1 MDMDGEIEERV
12 GEVLREEDQTIAVAE
27 SCTGGLLGSLITDV
41 VGSSEYFIGGIIS
54 YMNQSKLQSLAV
66 SREALEQ
73 HGAVSK
79 PVARE
84 MAQHIRDEANSTWGV
99 STTGYAGQSA
109 EASGEPPGSVY
120 IGIAFAGEFESK
132 TSFSLVEHHQFEGPR
147 RALKEK
153 IAKQALESVYYQIH
167 SRRPSKEE

>member
-1 MDMDGEIEERV
+1 MDEVIERRL
-12 GEVLREEDQTIAVAE
+12 GQLLREQGQTIAVAE
-27 SCTGGLLGSLITDV
+27 SCTGGLVGSLLTDV

-73 HGAVSK
+73 HGAVSN

-84 MAQHIRDEANSTWGV
+84 MAQHIRDEANATWGV
-99 STTGYAGQSA
+99 STTGYAGPS
-109 EASGEPPGSVY
+109 EESSDEPPGSVY

-132 TSFSLVEHHQFEGPR
+132 TSFSLVEHHQFEGNR
-147 RALKEK
+147 KVLKNR
-153 IAKQALESVYYQIH
+153 IAKQALESVYFQIQ
-167 SRRPSKEE
+167 SKRPSN

>member
-1 MDMDGEIEERV
+1 MDEVIEARL
-12 GEVLREEDQTIAVAE
+12 GQLLRDEEQTIAVAE
-27 SCTGGLLGSLITDV
+27 SCTGGLVGSLITDV

-84 MAQHIRDEANSTWGV
+84 MAQHIRDEANATWGV
-99 STTGYAGQSA
+99 STTGFAGKSA

-132 TSFSLVEHHQFEGPR
+132 TSFSLVEHHQFEGNR
-147 RALKEK
+147 RALKER
-153 IAKQALESVYYQIH
+153 IAKQALESVSVQIQ
-167 SRRPSKEE
+167 SRRPSRND